1 MAIIEKKYLLKEAIS
16 PLLQQKGVRKEPISQ
31 FYTKIEICK
40 EVRFRKSAKRYFKT
54 IRTGSEVRKVEVHKR
69 IDKKSYLEAKSK
81 KIGNVLKKDRFT
93 LTQYHDTIAIDN
105 YKKHLQNLRILEVSF
120 KTLQAAEDFV
130 LPEELKPYIL
140 HEVSDDD
147 RYRNKN
153 LALLGNPKK
162 YPYNIYAIFKDI
174 EQKRLKDISSVI
186 FPEMIVSDAIRI
198 ILFKIYTALLNDRD
212 ALLQKSD
219 IKALERFRRNLKE
232 AKVLLDEYRHIFD
245 QTMYKKVRLHLAMV
259 EKTIAIDKD
268 LSVIRANLKLLE
280 SAFSEKE
287 VNSFISQIDKRIE
300 QEKHKVKHFF
310 KTREFSIIFRQFNL
324 LIKEQSNVY
333 TSYHSNTSTGEVIK
347 RSIHKRFKKL
357 LSLTKKYDKCHD
369 LDSYKEMKKALHK
382 TKVLL
387 DNFSYLYPQKRYRK
401 MQQLL
406 NTTNKKFLAFIE
418 LHKRSLIIKMY
429 IRNSN
434 KDLQLQHK
442 LIQKVQKKRKS
453 LEKELNKEIDQSIAI
468 LHKEKSLFK
477 R

>member
-1 MAIIEKKYLLKEAIS
+1 MAIIEKKYLLKDSIS
-16 PLLQQKGVRKEPISQ
+16 PLLHQKGVQKERISQ

-40 EVRFRKSAKRYFKT
+40 EVRFRKSGKEYYKT
-54 IRTGSEVRKVEVHKR
+54 IRTGSEVRKNEVHKR
-69 IDKKSYLEAKSK
+69 ISKKEYLSAKSK
-81 KIGNVLKKDRFT
+81 KIGNLLKKERYT
-93 LTQYHDTIAIDN
+93 LSQYDHTIAIDC
-105 YKKHLQNLRILEVSF
+105 YKKHLQNLQILEIGF
-120 KTLQAAEDFV
+120 KSLQEVEEFR
-130 LPEELKPYIL
+130 LPEELKPYI
-140 HEVSDDD
+140 HKEVSDDD

-186 FPEMIVSDAIRI
+186 FPEMIVSDAVRI
-198 ILFKIYTALLNDRD
+198 VLYKIYTALINDRN
-212 ALLQKSD
+212 ALLEQND
-219 IKALERFRRNLKE
+219 IKALERFRKNLKE

-259 EKTIAIDKD
+259 EKTIEIDKD

-287 VNSFISQIDKRIE
+287 VNSFIAQIDKRME
-300 QEKHKVKHFF
+300 QEKHKVKNFF
-310 KTREFSIIFRQFNL
+310 KTREFTIIFRQFHL

-347 RSIHKRFKKL
+347 RSINRRFKKL

-369 LDSYKEMKKALHK
+369 LDSYKEMKRALHK

-387 DNFSYLYPQKRYRK
+387 DNFSYLYPLKRYKK

-406 NTTNKKFLAFIE
+406 NETNKKFLAFIE

-434 KDLQLQHK
+434 KALQTQHK

-453 LEKELNKEIDQSIAI
+453 LEKELNKEIDHSIAI
-468 LHKEKSLFK
+468 LKEHKALFK
-477 R
+477 K